1 VRPHHPLAF
10 CLLVATSLATP
21 TVSGAID
28 VQIKSGLLQVS
39 AAPPGGDLGV
49 LGVDYLIEEP
59 SLDQLVVVESIADGK
74 GFGELEISLERPP
87 GAVSGWLVVS
97 AETGDFGLAAGS
109 EGLLASFKA
118 NPGLVTGGVC
128 PSTCFAADG
137 HETLHLLLFRSGIG
151 LWYQLLVDGG
161 TGSESDEVDGR
172 SVLAVPSWSP
182 LGQVT
187 GDPGDLQP
195 DDVIFAIDP
204 VTLEVGGWRIGDL
217 YELP

>member
-1 VRPHHPLAF
+1 
-10 CLLVATSLATP
+10 LLVATTLATP
-21 TVSGAID
+21 TASGAID
-28 VQIKSGLLQVS
+28 VEIKSGLLQVS
-39 AAPPGGDLGV
+39 SAPPGGDLGL
-49 LGVDYLIEEP
+49 LGVDYLFEGP
-59 SLDQLVVVESIADGK
+59 SLDQRVVLESVADGE
-74 GFGELEISLERPP
+74 GLGELEISLDRPP
-87 GAVSGWLVVS
+87 GVVSGWLVVS
-97 AETGDFGLAAGS
+97 AETGDLGTAAGS

-128 PSTCFAADG
+128 SSTCFAADG
-137 HETLHLLLFRSGIG
+137 HETLHLLLFRSGTG

-172 SVLAVPSWSP
+172 SVLADPSWSP
-182 LGQVT
+182 LGQVV
-187 GDPGDLQP
+187 GGPGELQP